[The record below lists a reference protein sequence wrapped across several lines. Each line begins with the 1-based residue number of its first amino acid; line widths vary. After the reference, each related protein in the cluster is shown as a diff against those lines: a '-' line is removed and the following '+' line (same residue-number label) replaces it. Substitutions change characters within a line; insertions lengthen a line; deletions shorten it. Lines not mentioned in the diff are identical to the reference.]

1 MSATADSARERYLSK
16 PRLRFPALSRLTPSG
31 RPLVYLD
38 SAATSLRPEE
48 VIDAGCQFCRMHD
61 GNPHRGLHMLS
72 QEATE
77 VLEETRQKVAE
88 WIGAPGA
95 KGVVFTRNTTAA
107 LNLVARG
114 LEHSLQPG
122 DEIVLTEMEHHANLV
137 PWITLAKLKGLKLRY
152 IPIDQNGELVLGT
165 LEELIGPKTRVV
177 SVTHISN
184 VLGTINPVRDIARAA
199 HRAGALMVVDAAQS
213 VGHMPV
219 RFGELGADL
228 LAFSAHKCYGP
239 TGLGVLVGKPEVLER
254 LDPLETGG
262 DMIEFV
268 SYEEATWAPVPHRFE
283 AGTPNAAAAAAFS
296 RAIDFMEGFGLRAIE
311 QHGRLVTSY
320 ALKRLPSIPGV
331 RVLGPLDPDRR
342 GALVS
347 FVDPQVHPHD
357 LATLLDQ
364 NGIAVRAGHHCAQP
378 LHRRLGIP
386 ASTRASFG
394 IYSEPAD
401 IDALVEGI
409 LEARKVFLR

>member
-1 MSATADSARERYLSK
+1 MRAVAGSAKERYLSK
-16 PRLRFPALSRLTPSG
+16 PRLRFPALGRLAPSG

-48 VIDAGCQFCRMHD
+48 VIDAGCHFCRMHD

-77 VLEETRQKVAE
+77 VLEETRQKVAR

-95 KGVVFTRNTTAA
+95 ESVVFTRNATAA

-114 LEHSLQPG
+114 LERSLKPG
-122 DEIVLTEMEHHANLV
+122 NEILLTEMEHHANLV
-137 PWITLAKLKGLKLRY
+137 PWLTLAKFKGLKLRY
-152 IPIDQNGELVLGT
+152 IPIDDNGELVLDALT
-165 LEELIGPKTRVV
+165 ELIGPQTRVV
-177 SVTHISN
+177 SVTHVSN

-219 RFGELGADL
+219 RFDDLGADL

-262 DMIEFV
+262 DMIEYV

-283 AGTPNAAAAAAFS
+283 AGTPNVAAAAAFS
-296 RAIDFMEGFGLRAIE
+296 KAIDFMEGFGLEAIE

-320 ALKRLPSIPGV
+320 ALERLSTVPGL
-331 RVLGPLDPDRR
+331 RVLGPKDPGHR

-347 FVDPQVHPHD
+347 FVDPEVHPHD

-378 LHRRLGIP
+378 LHRRLGLF

-401 IDALVEGI
+401 IDALVDGI
-409 LEARKVFLR
+409 IEARKVFLR

>member
-1 MSATADSARERYLSK
+1 MDAATASDLFRSR
-16 PRLRFPALSRLTPSG
+16 PRLDFPALDRRGHTG

-38 SAATSLRPEE
+38 NAATSLRPRV
-48 VIDAGCQFCRMHD
+48 VIDAGCHFCRMHD

-77 VLEETRQKVAE
+77 VLEETRAKTARWLE
-88 WIGAPGA
+88 APSPEA
-95 KGVVFTRNTTAA
+95 VVFTRNATAA

-114 LEHSLQPG
+114 LEHSLDPG

-137 PWITLAKLKGLKLRY
+137 PWLTLAKSKHLRIRY
-152 IPIDQNGELVLGT
+152 IPVDDRGELL
-165 LEELIGPKTRVV
+165 LDQLNEIIGPRTRVV
-177 SVTHISN
+177 SVVHVSN
-184 VLGTINPVRDIARAA
+184 VLGTITPIREIAAAA

-219 RFGELGADL
+219 SFSKTGADL

-239 TGLGVLVGKPEVLER
+239 TGLGVLAGTPEALER

-262 DMIEFV
+262 DMIEYV
-268 SYEEATWAPVPHRFE
+268 SYEEATWAPVPQRFE

-296 RAIDFMEGFGLRAIE
+296 RAIDFMEGFGLGAIE
-311 QHGRLVTSY
+311 DHGRRLTSY
-320 ALKRLPSIPGV
+320 ALERLSTVPGL
-331 RVLGPLDPDRR
+331 RLLGPLDARRR
-342 GALVS
+342 GALVA

-378 LHRRLGIP
+378 LHRRLGLS

-401 IDALVEGI
+401 VDALVDGI
-409 LEARKVFLR
+409 LEARKVFTR